1 MAVVAGRQAQLS
13 FQAAVSQGVN
23 GLLVSDEDSEA
34 NGSIQFQI
42 LQFAKL
48 PSTLRHK
55 PGIKSSSLPP
65 SLSPRLE
72 TLTGLGF
79 CGSSLLLLCVKSLMC
94 FKGRDYPSVQGSFFG
109 RSCLLIGHGGAFQ
122 FLTWSA
128 ISMFIG
134 VCCG

>member
-1 MAVVAGRQAQLS
+1 MIMAVVAGRQAQLS

-55 PGIKSSSLPP
+55 PVHWSLTCQEDGY
-65 SLSPRLE
+65 LVVMPR
-72 TLTGLGF
+72 
-79 CGSSLLLLCVKSLMC
+79 
-94 FKGRDYPSVQGSFFG
+94 RA
-109 RSCLLIGHGGAFQ
+109 HGE
-122 FLTWSA
+122 
-128 ISMFIG
+128 
-134 VCCG
+134 